1 MAHLQAIVSG
11 LGIGAVYALIA
22 FGISLV
28 YATSRTLNFAHGE
41 VIVVGVFL
49 ALTAVFF
56 DLPPWQGII
65 IGIAGAVLLGVLLEK
80 VVFTPLRRAPESLA
94 WLLGLLIVAAVV
106 TNGAARIWG
115 QRAYNA
121 QLIGVGDALGRNHFL
136 CIGGRDANG
145 CTGVN
150 FPALYVWLF
159 VAGVVV
165 MVGLDV
171 LLRRTAFGRAVRAVA
186 HSRRTAALMGVD
198 TERTMVW
205 AFGLAS
211 ALGAIGG
218 IMFSPLTAV
227 QVQLGAFFTFKG
239 LAAAVIG
246 GLGSARGAF
255 LGGLVLGV
263 VEQSAGVYVRAGYR
277 DAIAFGV
284 LILLL
289 MVRPAGIAGR
299 VVEERH

>member
-1 MAHLQAIVSG
+1 MEQLEALVIG
-11 LGIGAVYALIA
+11 LGVGAVYALIA

-41 VIVVGVFL
+41 VLTVGVFL
-49 ALTAVFF
+49 ALTAVYF
-56 DLPPWQGII
+56 DLPAWQGIFV
-65 IGIAGAVLLGVLLEK
+65 GVAGAVILGIALEK
-80 VVFTPLRRAPESLA
+80 LVFTPLKRAPESLA
-94 WLLGLLIVAAVV
+94 WLLGLLIVASVI
-106 TNGAARIWG
+106 TNASARIWG
-115 QRAYNA
+115 ARAYNTEK
-121 QLIGVGDALGRNHFL
+121 LGIGSALGADHIIRWGDL
-136 CIGGRDANG
+136 
-145 CTGVN
+145 V
-150 FPALYVWLF
+150 FPTIYLWLF
-159 VAGVVV
+159 VAGIVV
-165 MVGLDV
+165 MVGLDY

-186 HSRRTAALMGVD
+186 HSRRTAALMGID
-198 TERTMVW
+198 TERTMVY
-205 AFGLAS
+205 AFALAA

-218 IMFSPLTAV
+218 VMYSPVTTV

-263 VEQSAGVYVRAGYR
+263 VEQQALVYVRAGYR

-284 LILLL
+284 LILIL
-289 MVRPAGIAGR
+289 MLRPAGIMGR

>member
-1 MAHLQAIVSG
+1 MEHLQAVVTG
-11 LGIGAVYALIA
+11 LGVGAVYALIA

-41 VIVVGVFL
+41 VLIVGVFL
-49 ALTAVFF
+49 ALTAVYF
-56 DLPPWQGII
+56 DLPPWQGIVV
-65 IGIAGAVLLGVLLEK
+65 GIAGAVVLGVVLEK
-80 VVFTPLRRAPESLA
+80 VVFSPLRRAPESLA
-94 WLLGLLIVAAVV
+94 WLLGLLIVAAVIA
-106 TNGAARIWG
+106 NAAGRVWG
-115 QRAYNA
+115 QSAYGTEI
-121 QLIGVGDALGRNHFL
+121 LGIGNALGANSFIRL
-136 CIGGRDANG
+136 GGRDGIAFPPLYLWLFA
-145 CTGVN
+145 TGV
-150 FPALYVWLF
+150 A
-159 VAGVVV
+159 V
-165 MVGLDV
+165 MIALDV

-211 ALGAIGG
+211 GLGALAG
-218 IMFSPLTAV
+218 IMFTPLTFV

-255 LGGLVLGV
+255 LGGIILGL
-263 VEQSAGVYVRAGYR
+263 VEQEALIYVRAGYR

-284 LILLL
+284 LILAL
-289 MVRPAGIAGR
+289 MIRPAGIAAR
-299 VVEERH
+299 PVEARL

>member
-1 MAHLQAIVSG
+1 MEQLEALVIG
-11 LGIGAVYALIA
+11 LGVGAVYALIA

-41 VIVVGVFL
+41 VLTVGVFL
-49 ALTAVFF
+49 ALTAVYF
-56 DLPPWQGII
+56 DLPAWQGIFV
-65 IGIAGAVLLGVLLEK
+65 GVAGAVILGIALEK
-80 VVFTPLRRAPESLA
+80 LVFTPLKRAPESLA
-94 WLLGLLIVAAVV
+94 WLLGLLIVASVI
-106 TNGAARIWG
+106 TNASARIWG
-115 QRAYNA
+115 ARAYNTEK
-121 QLIGVGDALGRNHFL
+121 LGIGSALGADHIIRWGHL
-136 CIGGRDANG
+136 
-145 CTGVN
+145 V
-150 FPALYVWLF
+150 FPTIYLWLF
-159 VAGVVV
+159 VAGIVV
-165 MVGLDV
+165 MVGLDY

-186 HSRRTAALMGVD
+186 HSRRTAALMGID
-198 TERTMVW
+198 TERTMVY
-205 AFGLAS
+205 AFALAA

-218 IMFSPLTAV
+218 VMYSPVTTV

-263 VEQSAGVYVRAGYR
+263 VEQQALVYVRAGYR

-284 LILLL
+284 LILIL
-289 MVRPAGIAGR
+289 MLRPAGIMGR